1 MSKGNLIGLV
11 IGLAMFG
18 ALAWLLRTTPSAIS
32 ERTPP
37 AERLITIGIDG
48 YFSEPLP
55 PAERDKFERTIF
67 TSAAGLYRESDVKA
81 NGNTWPSAKYPDNSF
96 PIDLKPRKG
105 DYIDP
110 VLLTKA
116 DPKRSWVVNGETYYF
131 ACNQSIEEWVL
142 RARNSPNRIRP
153 ASEFIQ
159 D

>member
-1 MSKGNLIGLV
+1 MSKGNLIGLI
-11 IGLAMFG
+11 IGLALFG
-18 ALAWLLRTTPSAIS
+18 VLAWFLRAAPDAGS

-37 AERLITIGIDG
+37 AERLVKIGING
-48 YFSEPLP
+48 YFDEPPP
-55 PAERDKFERTIF
+55 PAEWAKFERTIF
-67 TSAAGLYRESDVKA
+67 TTASGLYSDQDVKA

-105 DYIDP
+105 DYVDP
-110 VLLTKA
+110 VLLTRA

-142 RARNSPNRIRP
+142 RARNFPGRIRP